1 MSTGVSLDGSVAIE
15 GLSEEEKLRAQ
26 GEVPQD
32 ERAVRR
38 MNKLLGHLGGATPH
52 STDASIVN
60 RVAAGEPVS
69 RVEPLINELEA
80 AKAELEKPNLQVE
93 TFQFPNLPWEA
104 LKAGLAT
111 ENRYNEK
118 LQFHI
123 AEAEKCQGQIKKL
136 LSLSAA
142 LSAYKEGTEMNE
154 STLAL
159 LAELK
164 EAGIDLKKSDGKVL
178 SKEELTELKSLTSA
192 NIEQLRTD
200 LQGVFVTKIQV
211 LTHQISTIIE
221 LLKDTIRNGR
231 KVADTALQAMARH

>member
-1 MSTGVSLDGSVAIE
+1 MSTPVSLDSLPE
-15 GLSEEEKLRAQ
+15 LDREERLHVH

-32 ERAVRR
+32 EKAVRR
-38 MNKLLGHLGGATPH
+38 INQLLGHLHSETSH
-52 STDASIVN
+52 STAMN
-60 RVAAGEPVS
+60 RAVAAGEPAS
-69 RVEPLINELEA
+69 RVEPLI
-80 AKAELEKPNLQVE
+80 AELENAKSELGNIN
-93 TFQFPNLPWEA
+93 QFPNLPWEA

-123 AEAEKCQGQIKKL
+123 AEAEKCQGKIKKL

-142 LSAYKEGTEMNE
+142 LTAHKEGTEMNE

-164 EAGIDLKKSDGKVL
+164 EAGIDLKKSEGKVL

-231 KVADTALQAMARH
+231 KVADAALQAMARH